1 MPRQQN
7 STKRW
12 SVWSTANTYIPLYRC
27 NLHFG
32 LLAARGCRRIPR
44 KFPTIQ
50 SNRERA
56 RKSTPSLENA
66 NCSGCFLIFWD
77 DICTYDFSTRDASC
91 LFLYLSSASQDRKSA
106 GDVMGHKCAGLVY
119 RVCPFQVKTQVKYI
133 PILWKL
139 TTCNATTAKT
149 PTSKR
154 PPIHHQKYHS
164 NATATSEN

>member
-1 MPRQQN
+1 MVNLIHFFCDFLGMGKEVRSKSHLHKMTIHYPKSAVSRYTNEAVPRQQN

-50 SNRERA
+50 SNRKRA

-91 LFLYLSSASQDRKSA
+91 LFL
-106 GDVMGHKCAGLVY
+106 
-119 RVCPFQVKTQVKYI
+119 I
-133 PILWKL
+133 
-139 TTCNATTAKT
+139 
-149 PTSKR
+149 
-154 PPIHHQKYHS
+154 
-164 NATATSEN
+164 